1 MIFFKT
7 VASGNDFIHVEESQ
21 YRQCFPDISG
31 KNIISLCDRKNGAGA
46 DGVTIYRQDPQS
58 VHFRIFN
65 RDGSEAELSG
75 NGMAGVAALMY
86 HRNKSKSP
94 VVLDTIAGR
103 RTVTLLETT
112 GNVYRQ
118 QVDLGTAD
126 FSNTRFF
133 PFLKQNTMEYRFEDL
148 SFFPVSVG
156 NPHAVLILERMET
169 DENLIPM
176 GRRIAASGMFPE
188 GTNIEMVFP
197 SRTESFRVF
206 FYERGVG
213 PTDASTTGSAAVFSV
228 LKKLGRISEKLSIES
243 GEHPVVV
250 TGKNK
255 IYIENF
261 TKIVYKGI
269 FKP

>member
-1 MIFFKT
+1 MIFYKT

-21 YRQCFPDISG
+21 YHQVFPDISG
-31 KNIISLCDRKNGAGA
+31 EDIVCLCDRKNGAGA

-58 VHFRIFN
+58 VSFRIFN
-65 RDGSEAELSG
+65 RDGTEAELSG
-75 NGMAGVAALMY
+75 NGMAGLAALLF
-86 HRNKSKSP
+86 HQNKSKSP
-94 VVLDTIAGR
+94 VVLDTNVGK

-112 GNVYRQ
+112 GNTYRQ

-133 PFLKQNTMEYRFEDL
+133 PFLNENRVEYQFEDL

-156 NPHAVLILERMET
+156 NPHVVVILDQLLAEEK
-169 DENLIPM
+169 LIPM
-176 GRRIAASGMFPE
+176 GERITGSGMFPE

-197 SRTESFRVF
+197 SESESFRIF

-213 PTDASTTGSAAVFSV
+213 PTDSSTTGSAAVFSV
-228 LKKLGRISEKLSIES
+228 LKKLGRISDKLSIET
-243 GEHPVVV
+243 GEQQVVV

-255 IYIENF
+255 IYIENL